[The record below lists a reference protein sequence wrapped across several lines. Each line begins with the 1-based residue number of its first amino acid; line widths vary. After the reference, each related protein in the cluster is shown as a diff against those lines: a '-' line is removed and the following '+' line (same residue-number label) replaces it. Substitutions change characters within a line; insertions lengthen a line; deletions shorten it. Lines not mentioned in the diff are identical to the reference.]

1 MEGDDAEV
9 KMTPPAHDIKLTCGV
24 VYVAKETGVN
34 GDWLRTHN
42 NLRPFLLAGPAWGE
56 TDAPDFQ
63 QIWPS
68 QGLVS
73 ECFGLP
79 LPDDALHILVEVKK
93 GDKKRK
99 TDADQLLVA
108 STEGRR
114 RPQQLCLARRDT
126 TYVER
131 GGAPVQFYQVKH
143 YLFMLQLVYFV
154 FSGPLVRTLSG
165 LNGLL
170 SVGAPKA
177 AANKSGDLPTTGDFL
192 ELFEWSDKE
201 CGKVKDIQA
210 IRDIVGFTGL
220 KFYVRKEV
228 LCVLKLFANTFGKKL
243 FEDNGAK
250 FEDQFILMGSPG
262 TGKSCILALICF
274 YLVVKKCSGCRY
286 YEWFD
291 EEIDIYWAIYKS
303 ESDGGFDRDSCWFCL
318 DGLKQ
323 KELAHRRIGNLEDL
337 AKKSGMSYAV
347 DRYFVSSGSVR
358 LFVSPIEKAKGKLHM
373 ALRQINNPGMMD
385 YWIPASS
392 TCEAIDAGGKWK
404 FVGKKKAADD
414 LDYTDYTE
422 ERFLIGKKENGEE
435 TGTPP
440 AFPLRALPSKINWLL
455 GNFPVAMPSFTSKNF
470 EIPQHE
476 QHFLPQIELGT
487 SKVHVVF
494 SNFNVHYLPALT
506 IAPVKHLQ
514 ETPILCIAECKK
526 SKAAAFCARKAALVV
541 TDRPYLR
548 PWRAAL
554 DKLVSTVE
562 SEGDIGDSSAG
573 FGVVQVEGD
582 VVVPADVV
590 TDKEE
595 YAARTIR
602 PRITKHLER
611 YVVPLQSVSLE
622 QEYQTEGKSLLAVLG
637 TPKQLKPLDLTSSE
651 AVANTLEL
659 LDIDRSVKGVSWH
672 FKGGEAAASVCA
684 KKFLTPDK
692 LANYATERN
701 EPSLDAGS
709 DLSLYLRF
717 GHICVVRVVLAANK
731 LKGVSRAKEG
741 LASFLEELIVRR
753 ELSVNLVAYNQ
764 QNYDSMRCL
773 PSYAQITL
781 QEHADDKRDQLYS
794 RDKLESFQTGDRFW
808 NAAQREL
815 VVTGKMHGYMRM
827 YWGKKLLE
835 WTSTPEQGF
844 NAALVLNNKY
854 ALDAPDPNSYAGV
867 AWTFGKHDQGWKERP
882 IFGKVRYMNEA
893 GLKRKFR
900 MDAYVLK
907 VGRLAAKAKKGSA
920 EEEPTAL
927 EEEVE
932 PVKRGRKNAG
942 STRSAESDVAGKGT
956 PAKKKTKKMIAT
968 PTGVPRSRAYKYCS
982 DPDCFSPTA
991 CEAVSSRAAES
1002 TSTKPA
1008 TIPVAADPHASV
1020 MSTDTYFKL
1029 LKKSQVL
1036 EHLVQMSSHVGES
1049 EQRVRRLQCE
1059 QARSQCVQDRVFA
1072 ELERYRRQAVDA
1084 QHQFLGLIEALT
1096 ALCLRED
1103 NLQAGV
1109 SEGADDPD
1117 LVDSLSAEEQ
1127 TLRDLQRATSPT
1139 AKSSTSTGSTL
1150 ETQALATLVGSEA
1163 ALSQAIFSDA
1173 ARESA
1178 AKITQLE
1185 SRNLQHEADKQALE
1199 IQLELARGQVAH
1211 LQDQLTQTQERRTTL
1226 EHVRTCTSAN
1236 VKRRLEQ
1243 QLASHTAA
1251 TQQRCALCSGA
1262 EMAALLSSAISTILA
1277 PCQ

>member
-1 MEGDDAEV
+1 MVNMRCTLEKLKLPTGLHSERIQWLYEGAKARSTDDS
-9 KMTPPAHDIKLTCGV
+9 
-24 VYVAKETGVN
+24 Y
-34 GDWLRTHN
+34 
-42 NLRPFLLAGPAWGE
+42 LLYWMQ
-56 TDAPDFQ
+56 T
-63 QIWPS
+63 S
-68 QGLVS
+68 
-73 ECFGLP
+73 
-79 LPDDALHILVEVKK
+79 
-93 GDKKRK
+93 
-99 TDADQLLVA
+99 
-108 STEGRR
+108 
-114 RPQQLCLARRDT
+114 
-126 TYVER
+126 
-131 GGAPVQFYQVKH
+131 
-143 YLFMLQLVYFV
+143 
-154 FSGPLVRTLSG
+154 VRTKHNYALEYA
-165 LNGLL
+165 
-170 SVGAPKA
+170 VA
-177 AANKSGDLPTTGDFL
+177 AANK
-192 ELFEWSDKE
+192 
-201 CGKVKDIQA
+201 
-210 IRDIVGFTGL
+210 
-220 KFYVRKEV
+220 
-228 LCVLKLFANTFGKKL
+228 LKLPLHVVYL
-243 FEDNGAK
+243 FPDR
-250 FEDQFILMGSPG
+250 S
-262 TGKSCILALICF
+262 
-274 YLVVKKCSGCRY
+274 VVPPLQP
-286 YEWFD
+286 D
-291 EEIDIYWAIYKS
+291 
-303 ESDGGFDRDSCWFCL
+303 
-318 DGLKQ
+318 
-323 KELAHRRIGNLEDL
+323 
-337 AKKSGMSYAV
+337 
-347 DRYFVSSGSVR
+347 
-358 LFVSPIEKAKGKLHM
+358 
-373 ALRQINNPGMMD
+373 
-385 YWIPASS
+385 
-392 TCEAIDAGGKWK
+392 
-404 FVGKKKAADD
+404 ADD
-414 LDYTDYTE
+414 EWKGEAVQDANAHGFVTE
-422 ERFLIGKKENGEE
+422 RH
-435 TGTPP
+435 
-440 AFPLRALPSKINWLL
+440 ALFALEGL
-455 GNFPVAMPSFTSKNF
+455 ADARQRLADRGLSFD
-470 EIPQHE
+470 
-476 QHFLPQIELGT
+476 
-487 SKVHVVF
+487 VF
-494 SNFNVHYLPALT
+494 HHP
-506 IAPVKHLQ
+506 
-514 ETPILCIAECKK
+514 
-526 SKAAAFCARKAALVV
+526 ALVV

-956 PAKKKTKKMIAT
+956 PAKKKTKKM
-968 PTGVPRSRAYKYCS
+968 
-982 DPDCFSPTA
+982 
-991 CEAVSSRAAES
+991 
-1002 TSTKPA
+1002 
-1008 TIPVAADPHASV
+1008 
-1020 MSTDTYFKL
+1020 
-1029 LKKSQVL
+1029 
-1036 EHLVQMSSHVGES
+1036 
-1049 EQRVRRLQCE
+1049 
-1059 QARSQCVQDRVFA
+1059 
-1072 ELERYRRQAVDA
+1072 
-1084 QHQFLGLIEALT
+1084 
-1096 ALCLRED
+1096 
-1103 NLQAGV
+1103 
-1109 SEGADDPD
+1109 
-1117 LVDSLSAEEQ
+1117 
-1127 TLRDLQRATSPT
+1127 
-1139 AKSSTSTGSTL
+1139 
-1150 ETQALATLVGSEA
+1150 
-1163 ALSQAIFSDA
+1163 
-1173 ARESA
+1173 
-1178 AKITQLE
+1178 
-1185 SRNLQHEADKQALE
+1185 
-1199 IQLELARGQVAH
+1199 
-1211 LQDQLTQTQERRTTL
+1211 
-1226 EHVRTCTSAN
+1226 
-1236 VKRRLEQ
+1236 
-1243 QLASHTAA
+1243 
-1251 TQQRCALCSGA
+1251 
-1262 EMAALLSSAISTILA
+1262 
-1277 PCQ
+1277 